1 MPRSARR
8 HASCAS
14 EFGRMPI
21 IELPLR
27 SVGPEPAM
35 MTAMGMRPFAS
46 RGTASVAP
54 SSRAPLLIV
63 YGDSTATAGAMVSAV
78 CTVSATSARLSTVM
92 LFSLPQHVGL
102 HNRNEGHE
110 QDRDDE

>member
-1 MPRSARR
+1 
-8 HASCAS
+8 
-14 EFGRMPI
+14 MPI

-78 CTVSATSARLSTVM
+78 CTVSATSARLSAVM